1 MMMRG
6 RALIVL
12 LAITLPGCGYGF
24 RGTLPSH
31 LQTIAVP
38 TFVNRTSEPGVEN
51 FLTRA
56 VVEAFSSNGRL
67 RVVEPETADSIL
79 DGEVTGYEL
88 QSIAFDSTANVRL
101 YRLLVTMNL
110 RYRDV
115 KEEKLL
121 FERRGYQERADF
133 RVAGIVSD
141 TIAREQGALRTAAVD
156 IARAIVSFT
165 LERF

>member
-1 MMMRG
+1 MIR
-6 RALIVL
+6 RALLVL
-12 LAITLPGCGYGF
+12 LVIAALSGCGYSL
-24 RGTLPSH
+24 RGTLPGH
-31 LQTIAVP
+31 LRTIAVP
-38 TFVNRTSEPGVEN
+38 TFTNRTSEPGVEN

-56 VVEAFSSNGRL
+56 VVEAFSTNGRL
-67 RVVEPETADSIL
+67 RVVSPEAADSIL

-88 QSIAFDSTANVRL
+88 QSVAFDPSANVRQ

-115 KEEKLL
+115 RDEKLL
-121 FERRGYQERADF
+121 FERKGYQERADF
-133 RVAGIVSD
+133 RVAGAVSD

-156 IARAIVSFT
+156 IARAIVAFT

>member
-1 MMMRG
+1 MIR
-6 RALIVL
+6 RALLAVL
-12 LAITLPGCGYGF
+12 VTAALSGCGYSL
-24 RGTLPSH
+24 RGTLPGH
-31 LQTIAVP
+31 LRTIAVP
-38 TFVNRTSEPGVEN
+38 TFTNRTSEPGVEN

-56 VVEAFSSNGRL
+56 VVEAFSTNGRL
-67 RVVEPETADSIL
+67 RVVSPEAADSIL

-88 QSIAFDSTANVRL
+88 QSVAFDPSANVRQ

-115 KEEKLL
+115 RDEKLL
-121 FERRGYQERADF
+121 FERKGYQERADF
-133 RVAGIVSD
+133 RVAGAVSD

-156 IARAIVSFT
+156 IARAIVAFT

>member
-1 MMMRG
+1 MTR
-6 RALIVL
+6 RTALIALLTVL
-12 LAITLPGCGYGF
+12 LPGCGYGL

-31 LQTIAVP
+31 LRTIAIP
-38 TFVNRTSEPGVEN
+38 TFTNRTSEPGVEN

-56 VVEAFSSNGRL
+56 VVEAFSTNGRL
-67 RVVEPETADSIL
+67 RVVAPATADSIL

-88 QSIAFDSTANVRL
+88 QSIAFDPSANVRQ

-110 RYRDV
+110 RYRDI

-133 RVAGIVSD
+133 RVSGVVSD

-156 IARAIVSFT
+156 IARAIVAFT